1 MLNEGEEGDKK
12 KPVIVPASKASH
24 ENGSVGKDESAK
36 LNGTGSGTLNIPPDG
51 GVRIISV
58 TISAG
63 RSTADLGLSYDEFH
77 LSSQRRTGRGANLRQ
92 RRRGG
97 RGSYTHIHAT
107 RTIIR
112 TCAHEQGESFVGCI
126 APFESREGPCCNR
139 LLTNLKD
146 VLHRCDRAMIY
157 VFIAATYFPWLN
169 HEPFEGDVLMPTMR
183 ILVWIM
189 AAVGI
194 IYQQIFHEQYKWLE
208 TTFYVI
214 MGVGPSF
221 AIVGIKEYDNI
232 PELKW
237 GGLAYLL
244 GIVFFKADGRIPC
257 AHAIWHLFVA
267 AGAGFHYHA
276 ILQHLYPDADSP
288 ILASGER
295 LLGMFNQQHQ
305 IHSHVDTSNIKIHQF
320 RSIMKQ
326 SHQRK
331 APPLPPVQT
340 QSQAPPPPPN
350 VPPQVHRA
358 LPTRPP
364 PPAAAPV
371 AAPAPAIAP
380 VLPPPPPPPPMPVE
394 LPKAVNAPPPP
405 PLPSLSPNNNG
416 NSGSSNDIKAP
427 VPAVDP
433 RSMLME
439 SIRSGIPLKKIN
451 KEETKSPTPKDTRSN
466 LLDEIRQGI
475 TLKPVANE
483 PRPNSAT
490 PNVVEGGL
498 AAALTRALA
507 ERSRA
512 MYSESEDSSDFSDN
526 DDEWDD

>member
-1 MLNEGEEGDKK
+1 MGGPTLRNPYIVAVQNYLQMRRLKEVRWMNEQACTNEAYVPTFVEHVANVITHG
-12 KPVIVPASKASH
+12 VWIVPALLGALELIERAS
-24 ENGSVGKDESAK
+24 SWPKLVSAIVY
-36 LNGTGSGTLNIPPDG
+36 GTSLLLLFT
-51 GVRIISV
+51 V
-58 TISAG
+58 
-63 RSTADLGLSYDEFH
+63 STVFH
-77 LSSQRRTGRGANLRQ
+77 S
-92 RRRGG
+92 
-97 RGSYTHIHAT
+97 IHY
-107 RTIIR
+107 
-112 TCAHEQGESFVGCI
+112 CFHKG
-126 APFESREGPCCNR
+126 

-276 ILQHLYPDADSP
+276 ILHHLYPDADSP

-305 IHSHVDTSNIKIHQF
+305 IHSHVEF
-320 RSIMKQ
+320 
-326 SHQRK
+326 
-331 APPLPPVQT
+331 
-340 QSQAPPPPPN
+340 
-350 VPPQVHRA
+350 
-358 LPTRPP
+358 
-364 PPAAAPV
+364 
-371 AAPAPAIAP
+371 
-380 VLPPPPPPPPMPVE
+380 
-394 LPKAVNAPPPP
+394 
-405 PLPSLSPNNNG
+405 
-416 NSGSSNDIKAP
+416 
-427 VPAVDP
+427 
-433 RSMLME
+433 
-439 SIRSGIPLKKIN
+439 
-451 KEETKSPTPKDTRSN
+451 
-466 LLDEIRQGI
+466 
-475 TLKPVANE
+475 
-483 PRPNSAT
+483 
-490 PNVVEGGL
+490 
-498 AAALTRALA
+498 
-507 ERSRA
+507 
-512 MYSESEDSSDFSDN
+512 
-526 DDEWDD
+526 